1 MAKILLVDDDADLI
15 LMISSFLA
23 REHHI
28 VETANNGD
36 DAKHLLTISNYDV
49 IVLDWNMPGMSGID
63 LCKWYRKAGSAPIIM
78 LTGRTAV
85 AQKEEGL
92 DSGADDYLTKPF
104 SMKELSARIR
114 ALLRRPVNHVMELS
128 IGEYSLHPPTL
139 TVKRAGKEFQLP
151 PREFALLEFLA
162 RHPQEIFKG
171 DALMTRVWRSDSE
184 TTTDSLRTC
193 VKQIRKRLDDDK
205 VIETVAGAGYR
216 LGYQSNSSS
225 NEEQANQ
232 SKSEPPK
239 T

>member
-1 MAKILLVDDDADLI
+1 MAKILLVDDDADLT
-15 LMISSFLA
+15 LMISSFLI
-23 REHHI
+23 REHHN
-28 VETANNGD
+28 VEVAGNGD

-63 LCKWYRKAGSAPIIM
+63 LCRWYRKAGSAPIIM
-78 LTGRTAV
+78 LTGKAGI

-114 ALLRRPVNHVMELS
+114 ALLRRPAQQIMELS
-128 IGEYSLHPPTL
+128 VGSYTLHPPTL
-139 TVKRAGKEFQLP
+139 TVKKEGKDFQLP
-151 PREFALLEFLA
+151 PREFSLLEFLA

-193 VKQIRKRLDDDK
+193 IKQIRKRLDDDRI
-205 VIETVAGAGYR
+205 IETVAGAGYR
-216 LGYQSNSSS
+216 LGYQTKNST
-225 NEEQANQ
+225 EDA
-232 SKSEPPK
+232 KPD
-239 T
+239 